1 MQVGETI
8 GSKHTKREKE
18 WQSSP
23 YNAVRF
29 WTIQTAIYDFKR
41 SKYQIK
47 FMPDVASLYA

>member
-1 MQVGETI
+1 MQVGETT
-8 GSKHTKREKE
+8 GSKHTKRGENLL
-18 WQSSP
+18 SSP

-47 FMPDVASLYA
+47 FMSNVASLYS

>member
-1 MQVGETI
+1 MLVGETT
-8 GSKHTKREKE
+8 GSKHTKRGEKLL
-18 WQSSP
+18 SSL

-47 FMPDVASLYA
+47 FMPDVASLYS

>member
-1 MQVGETI
+1 MQVGETT
-8 GSKHTKREKE
+8 GSKHTKRGEE
-18 WQSSP
+18 WLSFP

-47 FMPDVASLYA
+47 FMSNVASLYS